1 MENLAKSLTG
11 LPLLAFNPFIVFKKV
26 KKKKGLKRLLKK
38 VGWKVF
44 IQFVDYTEQA
54 VSYNFDQFSYQF
66 DGQQVPQ
73 TVQNDKLSHTEILL
87 LLV

>member
-1 MENLAKSLTG
+1 MEKLAKSLTG
-11 LPLLAFNPFIVFKKV
+11 LPLLAFNPFIV
-26 KKKKGLKRLLKK
+26 LKK

-44 IQFVDYTEQA
+44 IQFIDYTEQA
-54 VSYNFDQFSYQF
+54 VSYNFDPFPHQF